1 MNPTFKLYGK
11 TLCAAGLATT
21 LILSSAPFQPA
32 SAQENEIVASA
43 EQEVKVENA
52 EVNLTVDSPYSLTEE
67 DGSIVFFD
75 NQQDYDSYVANSA
88 QSNTESSAR
97 SITPS
102 ASWEQTTSTLISDK
116 SISNAFI
123 GYHPLTP
130 AWSYASGYSLQQG
143 ESFAINGS
151 YSYNGFTA
159 GVTFTQNVSA
169 TTSFTA
175 NQAKASRLGVW
186 SNLRYTKFKHVVTGA
201 TGAVVKTYYSE
212 HLSQV
217 GVPTLKIKYQ

>member
-21 LILSSAPFQPA
+21 LILSSAPLQAA
-32 SAQENEIVASA
+32 SAQESDISASV

-52 EVNLTVDSPYSLTEE
+52 KVNLTIDSPYSLTEE
-67 DGSIVFFD
+67 DGSVVFFE
-75 NQQDYDSYVANSA
+75 NQDDYNSYVASSVQSA
-88 QSNTESSAR
+88 TDSSAR
-97 SITPS
+97 SVTPS
-102 ASWEQTTSTLISDK
+102 ASWESTTSTLISDQ

-123 GYHPLTP
+123 GYHSLTP
-130 AWSYASGYSLQQG
+130 VWSYASGYSLQQG
-143 ESFAINGS
+143 KSYAINGS

-159 GVTFTQNVSA
+159 GISFTQNVSA

-186 SNLRYTKFKHVVTGA
+186 SNLRYTKFKHVVKGA
-201 TGAVVKTYYSE
+201 TGQVVKTYYSE
-212 HLSQV
+212 HISQV
-217 GVPTLKIKYQ
+217 GVPTIKIKYQ